1 MEPPPPTDAAPK
13 PRLVVCT
20 TCRAGRVLAEG
31 EAPPGRLLH
40 DALAAALAAHP
51 APPVELH
58 PVTCLAA
65 CERGCTAAITAPGKW
80 TYLLGHLT
88 PDLAKDLLAYGATY
102 AAHASGAV
110 LPSRRPASLR
120 SVVLGRLPALE
131 PPPKDTAA

>member
-1 MEPPPPTDAAPK
+1 MEPPPENEPAPK

-20 TCRAGRVLAEG
+20 SCRASRPLAED
-31 EAPPGRLLH
+31 EIPPGRLLH
-40 DALAAALAAHP
+40 DALAEALAAHP

-58 PVTCLAA
+58 AVTCLAA

-88 PDLAKDLLAYGATY
+88 PALAGDLLAYGATY

-110 LPSRRPASLR
+110 LPSRRPDSLR
-120 SVVLGRLPALE
+120 KVVLGRLPALQ
-131 PPPKDTAA
+131 PPVKDSAA

>member
-1 MEPPPPTDAAPK
+1 MEPPNEPAPK

-20 TCRAGRVLAEG
+20 TCRGGRPLAEG
-31 EAPPGRLLH
+31 EIPPGRLLH

-65 CERGCTAAITAPGKW
+65 CDHGCTAAMSTPGKW

-88 PDLAKDLLAYGATY
+88 PGLAEDLLAYGATY

-110 LPSRRPASLR
+110 LPSRRPESLR
-120 SVVLGRLPALE
+120 KVVLGRLPALDA
-131 PPPKDTAA
+131 PPKDTAA